1 MAKDKLAFDNIF
13 EGNEI
18 KPEMKEKITTLLND
32 VVDRKVKSRLAEE
45 KEEDE
50 KDDEEE
56 DEKQEEEFIQNPD
69 NKEHDVLTN
78 EEEPEEDVLHR
89 VEQYLGVP
97 GPAAVPRT
105 TVAPRGRQ
113 PRGRKRR

>member
-56 DEKQEEEFIQNPD
+56 DEKEKKEKQEEEYIQNQIGTA
-69 NKEHDVLTN
+69 HV
-78 EEEPEEDVLHR
+78 
-89 VEQYLGVP
+89 
-97 GPAAVPRT
+97 
-105 TVAPRGRQ
+105 
-113 PRGRKRR
+113 